1 MQARALHGAE
11 QPGNQG
17 CIAGPNADLPDV
29 LHEVRDV
36 AGVNEVRPQ
45 RLSENLRN
53 TLLRLLGNE
62 VEELA
67 VSDRRHSEA
76 PRQAAR
82 YQLGVRRESRRRRR
96 WVRLGHAAAHYAE

>member
-1 MQARALHGAE
+1 
-11 QPGNQG
+11 
-17 CIAGPNADLPDV
+17 
-29 LHEVRDV
+29 
-36 AGVNEVRPQ
+36 
-45 RLSENLRN
+45 
-53 TLLRLLGNE
+53 
-62 VEELA
+62 